1 MEITCSIDKKFPIL
15 KQILNQILNCLQT
28 IVLFSNCF
36 ITKRKLC
43 VVRNVLPQEAPDNEK
58 TKEFESL
65 PSNHDNDGGNNV
77 TNLHI
82 NFYNGKVS
90 FQALYVLFLYF
101 CTFHI
106 RSRSINDVQL
116 TCILNE

>member
-1 MEITCSIDKKFPIL
+1 MDLTRSIDNKLPIL

-43 VVRNVLPQEAPDNEK
+43 VVRHVLLQEAPDNEK

-65 PSNHDNDGGNNV
+65 PSNHDNDGDNNV

-82 NFYNGKVS
+82 L
-90 FQALYVLFLYF
+90 QW
-101 CTFHI
+101 
-106 RSRSINDVQL
+106 
-116 TCILNE
+116 